1 MNRNETWGQMG
12 TSFHTFAQNS
22 MREREIQID
31 TERERDTDKQRDRDR
46 EIPSLF

>member
-1 MNRNETWGQMG
+1 MG

-22 MREREIQID
+22 MRERERD
-31 TERERDTDKQRDRDR
+31 TDRQRERDTDKQRDRDR